1 MGIAG
6 DIRERIAE
14 VRRSESGDAEAS
26 EKIQAA
32 ITLLAEHVEDL
43 EWRLAQLERKML
55 EIDRVRSPEG
65 RGRRIDGR

>member
-6 DIRERIAE
+6 DIRERLAK

-32 ITLLAEHVEDL
+32 VAVLAEHVEDL
-43 EWRLAQLERKML
+43 EWRLAQLERKAT
-55 EIDRVRSPEG
+55 EG
-65 RGRRIDGR
+65 E